1 MDKQYISSDLVDKY
15 YKECYQLWLRL
26 FDDYYNCNAEGEVNY
41 LKSVDWEEEKKY
53 LSWEHTPEDYADAVV
68 DYLQK
73 KDLYIRATLL
83 GYDHRAKPLYKHL
96 KKLGV
101 DNRIAGV
108 IVAYCKIGGEVW
120 KRVRARIL
128 RMYESEFSY
137 EWRLKHD

>member
-1 MDKQYISSDLVDKY
+1 MDKHYISSDLVDKY
-15 YKECYQLWLRL
+15 CEENYQVWLQI
-26 FDDYYNCNAEGEVNY
+26 FDNYYDCDVEGEVNY
-41 LKSVDWEEEKKY
+41 LKPTCWVEEKKY
-53 LSWEHTPEDYADAVV
+53 LTWENTPEDYVEAIV

-83 GYDHRAKPLYKHL
+83 SCDHRVKLLYRCL

-108 IVAYCKIGGEVW
+108 IVAYRKIGGDVW
-120 KRVRARIL
+120 KRVRAGIL